1 MFIRMVRVLSGRI
14 MGTGLIVVKHL
25 RIKQGRMGLL
35 RLSLPVVLSGL
46 MLSGCLS
53 GSPTYGTGKGSDQQ
67 LFEDVTGLLS
77 IAPKNKDPI
86 AYKPRPEL
94 VTPAQKDQLPAPQT
108 AIASGSNPAWP
119 ESPEQRRARYRDA
132 ATANQ
137 DNAFYDPVV
146 ENSTAAKVVTK
157 PVSTNQRGNFE
168 NEGVTASQREKFKR
182 MLQES
187 KTGNPNQR
195 KYLSEPPVVY
205 RQPAATAP
213 TDDIGEDEW
222 KKERRLKK
230 ESRKKS
236 KKKGSWSDWLPWS

>member
-1 MFIRMVRVLSGRI
+1 MVKYLRFERNRSSSFRLTLPIVVSGLVLSGC
-14 MGTGLIVVKHL
+14 V
-25 RIKQGRMGLL
+25 
-35 RLSLPVVLSGL
+35 
-46 MLSGCLS
+46 
-53 GSPTYGTGKGSDQQ
+53 GSPTYGTGKASDQQ

-77 IAPKNKDPI
+77 IAPKNKEKI

-94 VTPAQKDQLPAPQT
+94 VTPAEKDQLPAPQT
-108 AIASGSNPAWP
+108 AISGSSNPAWP
-119 ESPEQRRARYRDA
+119 ESPEERRARYRDA

-146 ENSTAAKVVTK
+146 ESETTRVVKK
-157 PVSTNQRGNFE
+157 PISTNQRGNFE
-168 NEGVTASQREKFKR
+168 VEGVSASQSKRFKR
-182 MLQES
+182 LLQES

-195 KYLSEPPVVY
+195 KYLSEPPVIY

-230 ESRKKS
+230 QSRKKS
-236 KKKGSWSDWLPWS
+236 GKKRSWSDWLPWS